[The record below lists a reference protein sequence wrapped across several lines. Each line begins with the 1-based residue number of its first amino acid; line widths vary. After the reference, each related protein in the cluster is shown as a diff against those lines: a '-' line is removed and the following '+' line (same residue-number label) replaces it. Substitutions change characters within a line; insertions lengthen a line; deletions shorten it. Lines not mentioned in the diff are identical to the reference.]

1 MVCSTPERSAA
12 TAATNQTI
20 AVDSTTIA
28 TERPLAA
35 WRIPSVS
42 PLGVDASLRLV
53 SMLALDATAS
63 SLAAVTARSMPI
75 TGTSSICSPP
85 LLEGVAYPDNNHL
98 VVEPDDSVRRRPG
111 PSRDRHHASDE
122 TAARRRMLAPEL
134 LRNRVSPR
142 PRPGRRNLFDEA
154 TEVPQA
160 LLVPPGHNRKSFYW
174 LSPSDRRISEP

>member
-1 MVCSTPERSAA
+1 MVCSTPERRAA

-28 TERPLAA
+28 TERPFAA

-85 LLEGVAYPDNNHL
+85 LLEGVPPDNNHL

-122 TAARRRMLAPEL
+122 TAARR
-134 LRNRVSPR
+134 
-142 PRPGRRNLFDEA
+142 
-154 TEVPQA
+154 
-160 LLVPPGHNRKSFYW
+160 
-174 LSPSDRRISEP
+174 